1 MYSFVSKRAIEKKFV
16 THSLMLFSLYQKSNR
31 SLFITMCI
39 DSTKGEDDS
48 SKPEESMDAANP
60 DPATTTD
67 DSEME
72 EKRSKGK
79 ENGTAEV
86 GAGSQDQEEATVA
99 EDQAA
104 F

>member
-1 MYSFVSKRAIEKKFV
+1 
-16 THSLMLFSLYQKSNR
+16 
-31 SLFITMCI
+31 MCI

-60 DPATTTD
+60 DPATTD

-79 ENGTAEV
+79 ENGMAEA

>member
-1 MYSFVSKRAIEKKFV
+1 
-16 THSLMLFSLYQKSNR
+16 
-31 SLFITMCI
+31 MCI

-79 ENGTAEV
+79 ENGPAEA
-86 GAGSQDQEEATVA
+86 GAGSQDQEEAIVA

-104 F
+104 FWLSSSRWLLLPLKGECPYP